1 MRGSRGSGAVSHAI
15 IRRKAPRH
23 SKNSAVATPRTRYRP
38 LGVFIHRHVPVTPS
52 PLGAGGRCY
61 RTWLLSHSREAY
73 SGTNKP
79 LLICR

>member
-38 LGVFIHRHVPVTPS
+38 LGVFYWLVPLTPS

-61 RTWLLSHSREAY
+61 RIWLLSHCREAY
-73 SGTNKP
+73 SGTRSP
-79 LLICR
+79 LLS